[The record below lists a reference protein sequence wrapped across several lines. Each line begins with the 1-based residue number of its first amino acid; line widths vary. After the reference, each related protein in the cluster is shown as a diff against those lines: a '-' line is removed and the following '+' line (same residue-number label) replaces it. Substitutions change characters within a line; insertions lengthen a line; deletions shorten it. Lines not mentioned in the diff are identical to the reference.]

1 MSIFI
6 LASKYSSKD
15 THEILK
21 NFARII
27 RLQFGGTL
35 SKAFQQPQEL
45 NEEGNSN
52 TRTLLKNKELERL
65 ISGLFLNILI
75 DTNFLK
81 ENPFPSAEEL
91 NQLSTTK
98 PSLEEILQPVSQ
110 WLLLPVDIQ
119 FQVPFDSIYS

>member
-35 SKAFQQPQEL
+35 SKAFQHPQEL
-45 NEEGNSN
+45 NEEGSSN
-52 TRTLLKNKELERL
+52 TRALLKHKELERL

-119 FQVPFDSIYS
+119 FQVSFGNIYC

>member
-1 MSIFI
+1 MFFS
-6 LASKYSSKD
+6 ASKYSSKD

-35 SKAFQQPQEL
+35 SKAFRQSQDL
-45 NEEGNSN
+45 NEEGTSN
-52 TRTLLKNKELERL
+52 TRTHLKNKELERL